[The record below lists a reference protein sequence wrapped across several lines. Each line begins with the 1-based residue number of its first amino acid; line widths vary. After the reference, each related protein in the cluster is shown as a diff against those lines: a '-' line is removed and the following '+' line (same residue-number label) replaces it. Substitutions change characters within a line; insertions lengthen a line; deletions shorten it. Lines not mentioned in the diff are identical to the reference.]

1 MAAITQIVTGIGGS
15 TVLDLND
22 TAGGG
27 QLLGD
32 RDGIDLADVAQV
44 DAALTRWEASSAPV
58 QVGIRKI
65 TLPVVLIGSSV
76 DALATKVSA
85 LNQAVQTPWWLRV
98 RRHGGTVDS
107 WLRCFPTVPR
117 ISARVTGSPV
127 GQIATGTIA
136 ADTEPYAYGARV
148 DAGPFTVTQDTSVST
163 ACYCDITGVT
173 GDALTPAVIRTA
185 TTGLMAAAQSSLLA
199 IRRRGT
205 PSSLPTL
212 FLQAETASTITD
224 PANASH
230 ATTAVATA
238 CGGQVVRATFT
249 SSWAG
254 YTAGSV
260 TFTWT
265 TLSAFTGA
273 EIPGTYRILARYTR
287 SSAADSY
294 RLRSFLG
301 AGAQI
306 GEVIVPSGGQT
317 TMVVDL
323 GLVQLPSGFYPQLGA
338 PGDLLGTNAP
348 NNLQILI
355 AKMAAGAGTAD
366 LDWVALIPAD
376 EDAGVVYNG
385 GADVGKTL
393 TLDGYTNA
401 AYLHD
406 GDPVTGAGVKS
417 HSAVSDHTTTFLGGV
432 PRLAPGVTNRLWWIT
447 GMTNVGTTAT
457 PAITVSPALSVSY
470 WPKYQW
476 LR

>member
-1 MAAITQIVTGIGGS
+1 MAATAKIVTGIGGT

-22 TAGGG
+22 LAGGA
-27 QLLGD
+27 QLLGP
-32 RDGIDLADVAQV
+32 RDGINLADSDTI
-44 DAALTRWEASSAPV
+44 DAALSRWEASTAPV
-58 QVGIRKI
+58 QVGTRKI
-65 TLPVVLIGSSV
+65 SFPVVLIGSSV
-76 DALATKVSA
+76 DNLGTKVAA
-85 LNQAVQTPWWLRV
+85 LNQAVQVPWWLQV
-98 RRHGGTVDS
+98 RRHGATVDS
-107 WLRCFPTVPR
+107 WLRCYPTVPK
-117 ISARVTGSPV
+117 IAANVTASPV
-127 GQIATGTIA
+127 GHIATGTIS
-136 ADTEPYAYGARV
+136 ADTEPYAYGSRV

-173 GDALTPAVIRTA
+173 GDALTPAVIRTS
-185 TTGLMAAAQSSLLA
+185 TSGLMAAAQSSLLA
-199 IRRRGT
+199 IRRHGT
-205 PSSLPTL
+205 PSGLPSL

-224 PANASH
+224 PTNASH
-230 ATTAVATA
+230 ATTAVAA
-238 CGGQVVRATFT
+238 ASGGQVVRATFA
-249 SSWAG
+249 SGWAG
-254 YTAGSV
+254 YTVGSV
-260 TFTWT
+260 VFAWA

-348 NNLQILI
+348 SNLQIHL

-393 TLDGYTNA
+393 TLDGHTNA

-417 HSAVSDHTTTFLGGV
+417 HSAASDHTTTFLGGV

-447 GMTNVGTTAT
+447 GMVNIGTTAT
-457 PAITVSPALSVSY
+457 PANTVSPVLNVSY
-470 WPKYQW
+470 WPRYTW